1 MTISPSWKTEQRE
14 VTLNKKKIHRG
25 STVYWV
31 TFISNYYL
39 KEGNVGLNVH
49 VNTAVFWKP
58 LDMFLHTEIPINFQ
72 TTSMTPV
79 QENIL
84 IIKKIIIILK
94 FHTSMFFFHWL
105 SQWLTSQL

>member
-25 STVYWV
+25 RTVYWV

-49 VNTAVFWKP
+49 VNTAVF
-58 LDMFLHTEIPINFQ
+58 
-72 TTSMTPV
+72 
-79 QENIL
+79 
-84 IIKKIIIILK
+84 
-94 FHTSMFFFHWL
+94 
-105 SQWLTSQL
+105 